1 MTRIYLIGDVWNTGV
16 NDYLELSQEID
27 VPLNF
32 AISDVRDL
40 SKRTGTFSKSVK
52 VAGTKH
58 NSQVL
63 NHLFDVN
70 MVSGVATF
78 DINKRQSC
86 LIEQDGV
93 VVLDNALIQLTE
105 VEITSQGGN
114 DYEKV
119 DYIVTVKDTM
129 ADFFTTL
136 GNDRIQDLDFSDLN
150 HVYNSTNVVA
160 SFDHD
165 YTDGY
170 KYLLPVAN
178 DTTYDLIEM
187 KPAIYARTYWD
198 RLWDRAGF
206 RYVWDSK
213 DDVLFNQ
220 WIHPYSG
227 SKSELADDT
236 IQEARVEAENTTSED
251 YEANSL
257 LIDLGTSAYFADA
270 FDLYDTPT
278 EIYDDNGYFD
288 DTTSEYTNPFS
299 LPAPNSLTY
308 EVTVDLDVVLVNN
321 AGVDIRISKDFI
333 LRNSLQIK
341 RGTTILNKVSL
352 NPTATTN
359 DPITYLNPTPS
370 VGEFHTIGYSV
381 GDVFSTGDTVLFSTV
396 ATKELSATNLSIND
410 VITFGGTI
418 ERGAFSNTGNFADI
432 SYGEMVND
440 ATGVVVIPAN
450 YKLITRVKEV
460 YIKIVPSADA
470 FGFNFPVVMNL
481 YSIRNMK
488 QSEYVK
494 SIMTMLNLY
503 ALINP
508 NDPKELILKHRD
520 EYYDEGTVKDWNEKL
535 AKDKQHKITF
545 LPELTAKR
553 LKLTYK
559 EDKDPVNVGYVQNV
573 GEVYGEVE
581 YEFDNEYIKNDEKK
595 EVMFSPSPF
604 LRSPFNAI
612 TMAVNGSEP
621 NTNPRVIIDGG
632 KLSCGFYEIL
642 DYGTTGASL
651 NEYPYAGH
659 FDKPVNPT
667 FDLNF
672 GKCAYYFDDGYG
684 VATSNNLANLFW
696 RRTMAQINSGKMF
709 TGYFNLTVQDIAEL
723 SLNDKIYL
731 LGKYW
736 NINKVI
742 DYNANKRGLTKVE
755 LLSADDE
762 LALPKFPI
770 RKPVGKPWGGG
781 YDGISVQSLIM
792 SRNKSLS
799 LAPSSVMLLGK
810 NNFVQLGVKNALVVG
825 DGQTVEQE
833 GIYTPY
839 LNVGGRE
846 IITPIKQDVFIIS
859 QSSTNPI
866 IADEVIVSTLSFASN
881 IRTGVGEY
889 TITLTDSYVN
899 GVVQITNGI
908 GTGFVTGVFKAPSS
922 IFIKSY
928 DDTGALSDDIIDEA
942 SLSIMIYN

>member
-16 NDYLELSQEID
+16 NDYLELSQEVD

-40 SKRTGTFSKSVK
+40 SKRTGTFSKSIK

-93 VVLDNALIQLTE
+93 VVLDNALIQLTQ

-150 HVYNSTNVVA
+150 HTYNTTNVVA

-165 YTDGY
+165 FTDGY
-170 KYLLPVAN
+170 KYLLPMAT
-178 DTTYDLIEM
+178 DTTYELIEM
-187 KPAIYARTYWD
+187 KPAVYARTYWD

-220 WIHPYSG
+220 WLHPYSG
-227 SKSELADDT
+227 SKSELADET
-236 IQEARVEAENTTSED
+236 IEEARVEAENTTSED
-251 YEANSL
+251 YEAEV
-257 LIDLGTSAYFADA
+257 LIIPTGGTLDE
-270 FDLYDTPT
+270 FDVYETPI
-278 EIYDDNGYFD
+278 EIYDDNNYFND
-288 DTTSEYTNPFS
+288 ATSEYTNPFS
-299 LPAPNSLTY
+299 LPTPNSLTY
-308 EVTVDLDVVLVNN
+308 EITLDLTLVLDNYS
-321 AGVDIRISKDFI
+321 GVDIRVDRAF
-333 LRNSLQIK
+333 LVRQMLQI
-341 RGTTILNKVSL
+341 RRSGISIQNQPVF
-352 NPTATTN
+352 PT
-359 DPITYLNPTPS
+359 S
-370 VGEFHTIGYSV
+370 
-381 GDVFSTGDTVLFSTV
+381 STGGTISYVTTSDAHGIGRPVGSVLPNGETALYSFQGVVEMSV
-396 ATKELSATNLSIND
+396 SDLAIND
-410 VITFGGTI
+410 VLTLGGRL
-418 ERGAFSNTGNFADI
+418 ERLSVGGF
-432 SYGEMVND
+432 YGRMVID
-440 ATGVVVIPAN
+440 SSGVFTDDWDF
-450 YKLITRVKEV
+450 ITRIDD
-460 YIKIVPSADA
+460 IKIKIKPSTDA

-520 EYYDEGTVKDWNEKL
+520 EYYDEGTVKNWDSKL
-535 AKDKQHKITF
+535 AKEKQHKITF

-559 EDKDPVNVGYVQNV
+559 VDKDPVNVGYVQNV

-595 EVMFSPSPF
+595 EVSFGASPF
-604 LRSPFNAI
+604 LKSPFGAI
-612 TMAVNGSEP
+612 TMAVNGVEP
-621 NTNPRVIIDGG
+621 NTLPRVVIDGG

-672 GKCAYYFDDGYG
+672 GKCAYYFDDSYG

-709 TGYFNLTVQDIAEL
+709 TGYFNLTVQDIADL

-770 RKPVGKPWGGG
+770 RRPVGKPWGGG
-781 YDGISVQSLIM
+781 YDSDSVS
-792 SRNKSLS
+792 S
-799 LAPSSVMLLGK
+799 LAMSINDSLNLKPATVAVYGK
-810 NNFVQLGVKNALVVG
+810 KNFVTQNVKNAVVVGNNNFVTQ
-825 DGQTVEQE
+825 D

-839 LNVGGRE
+839 LNVGGAT
-846 IITPIKQDVFIIS
+846 IATPVKSYRANIS
-859 QSSTNPI
+859 QTSTNAPVVNWENNNLGGTPVWSRNSAGI
-866 IADEVIVSTLSFASN
+866 YYLTLVDAFEGNVYVSVTNAESSSRNWQVGGKKLDDDTVVIASSN
-881 IRTGVGEY
+881 IT
-889 TITLTDSYVN
+889 S
-899 GVVQITNGI
+899 
-908 GTGFVTGVFKAPSS
+908 KALE
-922 IFIKSY
+922 
-928 DDTGALSDDIIDEA
+928 DDFLEDTTVIIEV
-942 SLSIMIYN
+942 Y